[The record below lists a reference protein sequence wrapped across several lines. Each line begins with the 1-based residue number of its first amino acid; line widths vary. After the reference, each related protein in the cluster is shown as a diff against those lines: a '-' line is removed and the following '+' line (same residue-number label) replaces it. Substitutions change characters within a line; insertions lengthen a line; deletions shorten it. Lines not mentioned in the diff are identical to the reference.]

1 MHGQLPCNGP
11 LRQPISSATPLCKPT
26 DNPPHDVTSNIAT
39 TATVGTSDAA
49 PAGGVSADAPTVGA
63 SAAAPNIPTTNTA
76 PITTV
81 DASSSSTPTL
91 TDVTSNPVPVITDV
105 SVDQHEVSMQ
115 SQDSDSVQGLNCANS
130 STMTPTTMTSVVTP
144 TPEAST
150 STTDINSAIIT
161 TADIHHQKEV
171 CEDYTVSNISRIMQ
185 PLDQSSDTPS
195 IAEEIQEAEIPKR
208 RIAKPKKAKNNPPLT
223 PLQKGP
229 LDNFISRVKRKLT
242 PEKELDASVDNQ
254 KQICSE
260 TSKI

>member
-1 MHGQLPCNGP
+1 MLVFDYYYCVIALCGGQGDKKLAYN
-11 LRQPISSATPLCKPT
+11 A
-26 DNPPHDVTSNIAT
+26 
-39 TATVGTSDAA
+39 
-49 PAGGVSADAPTVGA
+49 
-63 SAAAPNIPTTNTA
+63 
-76 PITTV
+76 
-81 DASSSSTPTL
+81 
-91 TDVTSNPVPVITDV
+91 
-105 SVDQHEVSMQ
+105 
-115 SQDSDSVQGLNCANS
+115 CANS
-130 STMTPTTMTSVVTP
+130 STMTPTTITSVVTP

-161 TADIHHQKEV
+161 TAEIHHQKEV

-208 RIAKPKKAKNNPPLT
+208 RIVKPNKPKNKPPLT

-229 LDNFISRVKRKLT
+229 LDNFKRKLT
-242 PEKELDASVDNQ
+242 PEKELDASVNNQ